1 MKIQRILVALDASP
15 HSLAAL
21 ETAVDLAERLGA
33 ELQGLFVEDIN
44 LLRLA
49 QLPFARE
56 LRFPSSTAQKV
67 DQPHMEEQLRG
78 QAAQAQRLFQ
88 QLAGSHNIVHSFT
101 VVRGVVAAALLKATL
116 DSDLL
121 VLGRISH
128 SLVRT
133 PRLGSTAQTAVT
145 QAERSVLLVHPS
157 ADLSRPPLLIYDGSP
172 AADRVLTVATSLMQ
186 RNGRLYILLYL
197 PNTEVAQQ
205 AIDAIHPQL
214 ASRNVEA
221 VYRRLFGAPL
231 PDLIDFINES
241 ENSLLILSDRY
252 EQFPPDVIRQL
263 AEKLTCPVLV
273 VR

>member
-15 HSLAAL
+15 PSLAAL
-21 ETAVDLAERLGA
+21 ETAVNLAERLDA

-56 LRFPSSTAQKV
+56 LRFPSHAAQEV
-67 DQPHMEEQLRG
+67 DTPQMEEQLRG
-78 QAAQAQRLFQ
+78 QAAQAQRLLR
-88 QLAGSHNIVHSFT
+88 QLAESRNITYSFT
-101 VVRGVVAAALLKATL
+101 VVRGVVAASLLKATL

-121 VLGRISH
+121 VLGRASH

-133 PRLGSTAQTAVT
+133 KRLGSTAQTAVT
-145 QAERSVLLVHPS
+145 QAERSVLLVHPH
-157 ADLSRPPLLIYDGSP
+157 ADLNRPPLLIYDSSEAAERALSVAGSL
-172 AADRVLTVATSLMQ
+172 VQ

-197 PNTEVAQQ
+197 ADVDAAQA
-205 AIDAIHPQL
+205 AIDAIETQL
-214 ASRNVEA
+214 AARNVEA
-221 VYRRLFGAPL
+221 VYRRLYDVQPK
-231 PDLIDFINES
+231 DLIDFINES

-252 EQFPPDVIRQL
+252 EQFPPAVIRRL
-263 AEKLTCPVLV
+263 AEDLTCPVLV

>member
-21 ETAVDLAERLGA
+21 DTAVDLAERLDA

-56 LRFPSSTAQKV
+56 LRFPHSTTHKV
-67 DQPHMEEQLRG
+67 DAPQMEEQLRG
-78 QAAQAQRLFQ
+78 QAAQAQRLFRRE
-88 QLAGSHNIVHSFT
+88 AERRNITHSFT
-101 VVRGVVAAALLKATL
+101 VVRGVVAASLLKAAL
-116 DSDLL
+116 ESDLL
-121 VLGRISH
+121 VLGRASH

-133 PRLGSTAQTAVT
+133 ERLGSTAQTAVS
-145 QAERSVLLVHPS
+145 QAERSVLLVHPQ
-157 ADLSRPPLLIYDGSP
+157 ADLSRPPLLIYDGST
-172 AADRVLTVATSLMQ
+172 AAERALSMAANLVQ

-197 PNTEVAQQ
+197 ADADAAQA
-205 AIDAIHPQL
+205 AIDTIETQL
-214 ASRNVEA
+214 APRNIEA
-221 VYRRLFGAPL
+221 VYRRLYGIQL
-231 PDLIDFINES
+231 QELIDFINDS

-252 EQFPPDVIRQL
+252 EQFSPVVIRQL